1 VTTED
6 EVMRLLRRADPD
18 RGRDDDLAVDGTDY
32 LAALR
37 RRSTTVTLID
47 TEPSPTQPEG
57 RHRWPIIAVAAAA
70 VVAVGVG
77 GLVLATRDDDQ
88 TDDGAANQPTT
99 VPLPTTVAEQSL
111 QPAQPPV
118 EFTAC
123 DSAGPETQPRTVQQV
138 SLPDGETTIE
148 RSSVTYRQAA
158 TDVSD
163 PRLEGTWYLTEDNDT
178 YSGPGTDGLIIGT
191 WTRRIENDEGAWQG
205 TTHQSIDFPDG
216 ESVGGYPGPYVMIGE
231 GAYEGLTAILTHGD
245 DDITCPNT
253 RGYIFEGT
261 IPSPTVQTGD

>member
-1 VTTED
+1 MTTED

-18 RGRDDDLAVDGTDY
+18 RGPVHAPSVDGTDY
-32 LAALR
+32 LAALHT
-37 RRSTTVTLID
+37 RSTTVTLTD
-47 TEPSPTQPEG
+47 TESTPPGPKH
-57 RHRWPIIAVAAAA
+57 RHLWPIVAVAAAA

-88 TDDGAANQPTT
+88 TGDVPANQPTT
-99 VPLPTTVAEQSL
+99 VPLPTTVAEQSP

-123 DSAGPETQPRTVQQV
+123 SHAGPEEKPLTVEQI

-148 RSSVTYRQAA
+148 RESLTYRQTA

-163 PRLEGTWYLTEDNDT
+163 PRLEGTWYHTEDNDN
-178 YSGPGTDGLIIGT
+178 YHGPGTDGLTIGT
-191 WTRRIENDEGAWQG
+191 WTRRIENHDGAWQG
-205 TTHQSIDFPDG
+205 TTHQTIDYPDG
-216 ESVGGYPGPYVMIGE
+216 VGNVGGAAGPYIMIGE
-231 GAYEGLTAILTHGD
+231 GAYEGLTAILTQSDGSA
-245 DDITCPNT
+245 CPNE

>member
-18 RGRDDDLAVDGTDY
+18 RGRVHAPSVDGIDY
-32 LAALR
+32 LSALHP
-37 RRSTTVTLID
+37 RSTTVTLTE
-47 TEPSPTQPEG
+47 TEPTPPG
-57 RHRWPIIAVAAAA
+57 PKHRHLWPIVAVAAAA
-70 VVAVGVG
+70 VVGVGVG

-88 TDDGAANQPTT
+88 TDDVPANQPTT

-123 DSAGPETQPRTVQQV
+123 HSAGPETRPRTVEQI

-148 RSSVTYRQAA
+148 RSRVTYRQPAIA
-158 TDVSD
+158 VSD
-163 PRLEGTWYLTEDNDT
+163 PRLEGTWYLTEDNDA
-178 YSGPGTDGLIIGT
+178 YSGPETDGMIIGT
-191 WTRRIENDEGAWQG
+191 WTRRIENDDGAWQG
-205 TTHQSIDFPDG
+205 TTHQTIDFPDG
-216 ESVGGYPGPYVMIGE
+216 EHVGGYPGPYVMIGE
-231 GAYEGLTAILTHGD
+231 GAYAGLTAILTHSESG
-245 DDITCPNT
+245 CPNT

-261 IPSPTVQTGD
+261 IPAPPVRQAGD